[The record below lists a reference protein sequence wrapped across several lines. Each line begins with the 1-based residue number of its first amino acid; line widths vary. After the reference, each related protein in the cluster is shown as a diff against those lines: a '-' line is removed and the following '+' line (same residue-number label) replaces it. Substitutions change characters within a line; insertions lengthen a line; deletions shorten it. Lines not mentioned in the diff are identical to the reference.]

1 MTIPVIAQEAYILD
15 GRTIPQFWKAQKTFD
30 MLENFQFLP
39 NIKDPPQDGEL
50 NDLRRFVAKAEARD
64 SPIAFASGASLRRN
78 TMDFSQIPS
87 VLDGQSR
94 GMALYPRALTY
105 LDGLGIVRVE
115 NLYDARCGEN
125 NLATFLTIDSLAIL
139 LPSTPIGTNRV
150 RVCMSYEDLG
160 ILGNKVWDEMANQS
174 LDPRN
179 ILIGAVY
186 SSQETAGQGLQGLS
200 TLFPEMYMRQLLLGF
215 TLPGDVDE
223 AYESAF
229 NYADDMLLEDDD
241 MGCLK
246 EAFKNERYIAL
257 HNKAVALHLRSLN
270 PHLDRMGVK
279 VHAAGWVSEDSR
291 SRFYQDVG
299 DLDELADDVADASFS
314 VPIDPSIVGTHKGSE
329 VYIFLSPAYDFQDVG
344 NYSMGIIG
352 SNDILVDLLGRMRSI
367 PNP

>member
-139 LPSTPIGTNRV
+139 L
-150 RVCMSYEDLG
+150 
-160 ILGNKVWDEMANQS
+160 
-174 LDPRN
+174 
-179 ILIGAVY
+179 
-186 SSQETAGQGLQGLS
+186 
-200 TLFPEMYMRQLLLGF
+200 
-215 TLPGDVDE
+215 
-223 AYESAF
+223 
-229 NYADDMLLEDDD
+229 
-241 MGCLK
+241 
-246 EAFKNERYIAL
+246 
-257 HNKAVALHLRSLN
+257 
-270 PHLDRMGVK
+270 
-279 VHAAGWVSEDSR
+279 
-291 SRFYQDVG
+291 
-299 DLDELADDVADASFS
+299 
-314 VPIDPSIVGTHKGSE
+314 
-329 VYIFLSPAYDFQDVG
+329 
-344 NYSMGIIG
+344 
-352 SNDILVDLLGRMRSI
+352 
-367 PNP
+367 